1 MRPTR
6 TWAQA
11 IEALDALGD
20 RELGREVVGL
30 LDTEVRAGSEATDE
44 ALRSLGDDPDP
55 WIRALALRAIG
66 DRMTASYRELV
77 DDAAND
83 PDPIVR
89 ATAATMPLIGGRPV
103 TETARTLDE
112 LERMVVLRRVPLFSE
127 LDPEDLQRIAVCSG
141 ALYPA
146 GEPLVREGD
155 VGDELIVIVTGTVTI
170 SKRDGD
176 LERFVRTYEAG
187 DHIGELA
194 VLRDRPPR
202 HGDRRRRRARPV
214 HRRRGAA
221 GDPPGA
227 PGGRDGDARHPG
239 GAHQLPVTD
248 RPRDPL
254 ANTSRLIV
262 DGSNLLHALSRGEQP
277 QPQAAL
283 IGRLRAI
290 IPAGTAIELV
300 FDGPPERGSVASA
313 SRPACACAIPAPAAP
328 TR

>member
-1 MRPTR
+1 MGPRANRPRDPIARPRGGPATR
-6 TWAQA
+6 GPIAVGAPDRASVEFLCGLIGRRERRTEAQLLTAIATLGAPEATGLLRRSLRAPDPDVRAQA

-30 LDTEVRAGSEATDE
+30 LDTEVRAGHEATEE

-127 LDPEDLQRIAVCSG
+127 LDPEDLQRIAVS
-141 ALYPA
+141 AAERLYPA

-155 VGDELIVIVTGTVTI
+155 FGDELIVIVSGTVSI
-170 SKRDGD
+170 SKREGD
-176 LERFVRTYEAG
+176 
-187 DHIGELA
+187 IGTF
-194 VLRDRPPR
+194 
-202 HGDRRRRRARPV
+202 RA
-214 HRRRGAA
+214 
-221 GDPPGA
+221 D
-227 PGGRDGDARHPG
+227 
-239 GAHQLPVTD
+239 L
-248 RPRDPL
+248 
-254 ANTSRLIV
+254 
-262 DGSNLLHALSRGEQP
+262 
-277 QPQAAL
+277 
-283 IGRLRAI
+283 
-290 IPAGTAIELV
+290 
-300 FDGPPERGSVASA
+300 
-313 SRPACACAIPAPAAP
+313 
-328 TR
+328 

>member
-1 MRPTR
+1 MTSALAVRRAAAQTLAGHDLAATAMVDVLSSGSERAQEAAVRGLEGTGTEMVEPVRAWAHERIARVTR
-6 TWAQA
+6 LRIHASALQPADPSGIGAPDRASIEFLCGLIGRRERRTEAQLLTAIATLGAPEATGLLRRSLRAPDPDVRAQA

-127 LDPEDLQRIAVCSG
+127 LDPEDLQRIA
-141 ALYPA
+141 
-146 GEPLVREGD
+146 
-155 VGDELIVIVTGTVTI
+155 
-170 SKRDGD
+170 
-176 LERFVRTYEAG
+176 
-187 DHIGELA
+187 
-194 VLRDRPPR
+194 
-202 HGDRRRRRARPV
+202 
-214 HRRRGAA
+214 
-221 GDPPGA
+221 
-227 PGGRDGDARHPG
+227 
-239 GAHQLPVTD
+239 
-248 RPRDPL
+248 
-254 ANTSRLIV
+254 RL
-262 DGSNLLHALSRGEQP
+262 QP
-277 QPQAAL
+277 
-283 IGRLRAI
+283 
-290 IPAGTAIELV
+290 
-300 FDGPPERGSVASA
+300 SA
-313 SRPACACAIPAPAAP
+313 STPPASHWCARATSA
-328 TR
+328 TS